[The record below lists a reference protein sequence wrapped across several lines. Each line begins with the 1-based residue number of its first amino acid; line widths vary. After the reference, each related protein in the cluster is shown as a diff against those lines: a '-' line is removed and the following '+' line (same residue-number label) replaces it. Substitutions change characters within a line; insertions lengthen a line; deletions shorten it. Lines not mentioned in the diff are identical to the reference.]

1 MNYFE
6 AMRLLD
12 RVKEGVPIPLRLITE
27 ALILTG
33 DLDEQIP
40 MVYSRKNISNAGDR
54 VILEQAEARELY
66 RNWESSK
73 NRDLIRARLERA
85 ERIYGTGARDRI
97 REYMNRIKDGTLL

>member
-1 MNYFE
+1 
-6 AMRLLD
+6 
-12 RVKEGVPIPLRLITE
+12 VIW
-27 ALILTG
+27 
-33 DLDEQIP
+33 
-40 MVYSRKNISNAGDR
+40 SRRNIQGPSDR

-97 REYMNRIKDGTLL
+97 RAFMKQMQDGTLL

>member
-1 MNYFE
+1 
-6 AMRLLD
+6 
-12 RVKEGVPIPLRLITE
+12 
-27 ALILTG
+27 
-33 DLDEQIP
+33 

-66 RNWESSK
+66 RTWETNK
-73 NRDLIRARLERA
+73 DRDFVRGRLERA

>member
-1 MNYFE
+1 VIWSRRN
-6 AMRLLD
+6 
-12 RVKEGVPIPLRLITE
+12 KENP
-27 ALILTG
+27 
-33 DLDEQIP
+33 
-40 MVYSRKNISNAGDR
+40 GDR

-85 ERIYGTGARDRI
+85 ERIYGIGARDRI

>member
-1 MNYFE
+1 MS
-6 AMRLLD
+6 
-12 RVKEGVPIPLRLITE
+12 
-27 ALILTG
+27 
-33 DLDEQIP
+33 
-40 MVYSRKNISNAGDR
+40 YSRKNISNAGDR

-97 REYMNRIKDGTLL
+97 RAFMQQMQDGTLL